1 MLWTRRNRS
10 RSFTR
15 WAGLILF
22 GLLAQPLRA
31 QSVKPTPGPDL
42 LRQLNG
48 SVESLTQR
56 VSPAVVQILVTGYA
70 AVEEHGRTD
79 TALIGRQHSL
89 GSGVIV
95 APDGYIMTNAH
106 VVEGAERVRVVLFS
120 TEATGSPAQALGAR
134 TTTLNAHILGV
145 NKDTDLALLK
155 VEANGLPFL
164 PFGSYPDVRQ
174 GQLVFA
180 FGSPEGLGNSVTM
193 GVISSVARQPDPERP
208 MVYIQTDAPINP
220 GNSGGPLVDIEGRL
234 VGVNTFILT
243 QGGGNEGIG
252 FAIPSLVVHYVY
264 TQLRDHGHVHRGAIG
279 ASVQDITP
287 TLAAGLGL
295 ARDQGLV
302 VSDVIPD
309 GPAEGAGLKIGDI
322 ILTLNGGT
330 VTSMPQFEANFMLR
344 VNPVPL
350 KVEVLRG
357 SQKASLEIPVVEQ
370 KDEMDRLADALDP
383 RKSLVP
389 KLGILGVEIDRH
401 LAEMI
406 PNSRMGSGVIVAAR
420 TTWAASIE
428 LGLTTGDVIHSLN
441 GVPIISL
448 ETLRSGILRL
458 QPGDAAVLQ
467 IERDGRLQFLAFEME

>member
-1 MLWTRRNRS
+1 
-10 RSFTR
+10 
-15 WAGLILF
+15 
-22 GLLAQPLRA
+22 
-31 QSVKPTPGPDL
+31 
-42 LRQLNG
+42 
-48 SVESLTQR
+48 
-56 VSPAVVQILVTGYA
+56 
-70 AVEEHGRTD
+70 
-79 TALIGRQHSL
+79 
-89 GSGVIV
+89 
-95 APDGYIMTNAH
+95 MTNAH
-106 VVEGAERVRVVLFS
+106 VVEGAERVRVVLLS
-120 TEATGSPAQALGAR
+120 ADATGSPAQALGAR
-134 TTTLNAHILGV
+134 TTTLNARILGV

-155 VEANGLPFL
+155 VEANGLPSL

-234 VGVNTFILT
+234 VGINTFILT

-252 FAIPSLVVHYVY
+252 FAIPSLVVRYVY
-264 TQLRDHGHVHRGAIG
+264 VQLRDHGHVHRGAIG

-295 ARDQGLV
+295 PRDQGLV
-302 VSDVIPD
+302 VSDVIPG
-309 GPAEGAGLKIGDI
+309 GPAEGAGLKIGDV

-344 VNPVPL
+344 VNPAPL

-357 SQKASLEIPVVEQ
+357 SGNVSLEIPVVEQ
-370 KDEMDRLADALDP
+370 KDEMDRLADSLDP

-389 KLGILGVEIDRH
+389 KLGILGVEIDRR

-406 PNSRMGSGVIVAAR
+406 PNLRMGSGVIVAAR

-428 LGLTTGDVIHSLN
+428 LGLMTGDVIHSLN

-448 ETLRSGILRL
+448 EALRSGILRL
-458 QPGDAAVLQ
+458 QPDEAAVLQ